1 MNYRAIY
8 ALSPHECYSV
18 GGVLV
23 CAEMIAYARS
33 ESSPVCA
40 EMIAA
45 VQADIRDSRCTGGH
59 M

>member
-1 MNYRAIY
+1 MDYGAIY

-18 GGVLV
+18 GGMLV
-23 CAEMIAYARS
+23 CTGRLRVMLYARS

-45 VQADIRDSRCTGGH
+45 VQAGICDT
-59 M
+59 

>member
-1 MNYRAIY
+1 M
-8 ALSPHECYSV
+8 L
-18 GGVLV
+18 
-23 CAEMIAYARS
+23 YARS

-59 M
+59 K

>member
-1 MNYRAIY
+1 M
-8 ALSPHECYSV
+8 H
-18 GGVLV
+18 GVSHLRYV
-23 CAEMIAYARS
+23 
-33 ESSPVCA
+33 P

>member
-1 MNYRAIY
+1 MLY
-8 ALSPHECYSV
+8 ARSESSP
-18 GGVLV
+18 V